1 MKDLAPQGSMGTLPL
16 QGILLMGVHLLLQAV
31 SMLEGP
37 CQGGPMG
44 CTEPQ
49 GRGDHGDRMDQ
60 ALEVPSG
67 ARTEGGRHRKG
78 PMGAMEVSRMEG
90 HMDSRLMQVSDLF
103 GAMIKCFVPASK
115 LDKQPS
121 DVVNQSFS
129 NSPVYTPPGPVSL
142 SLSALPRLSFYG

>member
-1 MKDLAPQGSMGTLPL
+1 MGTLSL

-49 GRGDHGDRMDQ
+49 SRGDHRGRMDQ

-67 ARTEGGRHRKG
+67 ARTEGGRHVKG
-78 PMGAMEVSRMEG
+78 PMGAMEVSHMEG
-90 HMDSRLMQVSDLF
+90 HMDSRLLQVSDVF
-103 GAMIKCFVPASK
+103 GTVMKCFVAAS
-115 LDKQPS
+115 
-121 DVVNQSFS
+121 
-129 NSPVYTPPGPVSL
+129 
-142 SLSALPRLSFYG
+142 